1 MAVQIDGSQGKVIAT
16 SGDYSGGVSIGGT
29 LTYEDVT
36 NIDAVGLITARNG
49 IEIGARPGVGA
60 SISVDGNMII
70 SGISTFGGTVTIPNW
85 LVHDGDSNTKFGF
98 EGPDTITAETGGSER
113 LRINSSGQVVIGDS
127 GSASPSGIVHLYQAS
142 NDPYIYIQRGSG
154 DASNAIGGIIW
165 KNNTNSLSQIVVN
178 SDDIN
183 DGNMVFKTMNSGTLT
198 ETLRIASNGE
208 VFIGDSTANTTT
220 DRSTLLSISGAHQ
233 SPSAVWTQLGLYSND
248 SQAADKG
255 GSIGFGGQDGSTT
268 KQQFAAI
275 LGAKENGTS
284 TNYAGYLS
292 VYTRPAGAVSVE
304 RLRISSTGHMG
315 LGVTPSAW
323 PANGDSRGLQVG
335 TGACLFGRGNG
346 DEDRG
351 GIGVNYYNDGSGNKY
366 IGNGNASRIYM
377 NDGNIDFEYGATN
390 SSGADAALT
399 LTTQM
404 RITTQGYI
412 RTPFM
417 PVFHAQSSPTRDG
430 STGWIHSFGNLHSN
444 VGTHFDNS
452 TGKFVAPVNGY
463 YFFGFTLWCND
474 SSVNDA
480 SGSLATVT
488 IYNSSNTYQRDAAAF
503 NVMPSQAAS
512 YSLSAAGSGVA
523 YMAASDYAICKSQFS
538 LRGSQP
544 RNIFCG
550 YLVHATT

>member
-1 MAVQIDGSQGKVIAT
+1 M
-16 SGDYSGGVSIGGT
+16 
-29 LTYEDVT
+29 
-36 NIDAVGLITARNG
+36 
-49 IEIGARPGVGA
+49 
-60 SISVDGNMII
+60 
-70 SGISTFGGTVTIPNW
+70 
-85 LVHDGDSNTKFGF
+85 
-98 EGPDTITAETGGSER
+98 
-113 LRINSSGQVVIGDS
+113 
-127 GSASPSGIVHLYQAS
+127 
-142 NDPYIYIQRGSG
+142 
-154 DASNAIGGIIW
+154 
-165 KNNTNSLSQIVVN
+165 
-178 SDDIN
+178 
-183 DGNMVFKTMNSGTLT
+183 
-198 ETLRIASNGE
+198 
-208 VFIGDSTANTTT
+208 
-220 DRSTLLSISGAHQ
+220 
-233 SPSAVWTQLGLYSND
+233 
-248 SQAADKG
+248 
-255 GSIGFGGQDGSTT
+255 
-268 KQQFAAI
+268 
-275 LGAKENGTS
+275 
-284 TNYAGYLS
+284 
-292 VYTRPAGAVSVE
+292 
-304 RLRISSTGHMG
+304 
-315 LGVTPSAW
+315 
-323 PANGDSRGLQVG
+323 
-335 TGACLFGRGNG
+335 
-346 DEDRG
+346 
-351 GIGVNYYNDGSGNKY
+351 
-366 IGNGNASRIYM
+366 
-377 NDGNIDFEYGATN
+377 DFDYGATN

-503 NVMPSQAAS
+503 NVMPSQSAS
-512 YSLSAAGSGVA
+512 YSLSAAASGVA